1 MSRVVRRSQPLARAV
16 RAALLSLSL
25 PLALLP
31 VVTPAWAAQSYQVSA
46 GALDAALTEFARQ
59 SGVLLSFDPALT
71 RGRSSSG
78 LQGHYSLEQGFAQL
92 LVGSG
97 LRVVLDGQ
105 GDYRLEPAP
114 QAAADS
120 LELQSQTVT
129 AQPAERANGPVGSY
143 VASRSATATK
153 TDTPLL
159 ETPQAISVI
168 SREQMD
174 ARGVTTLEE
183 ALRYTPSI
191 SVPYG
196 FDTRYDWFS
205 IRGFDAKTRVF
216 RDGLVQPTSTYGLP
230 RLDSWAMERIEVLRG
245 PASVLYGQAEP
256 GGIVNQVSKR
266 PSETARNE
274 VRLRAGSDD
283 LAELA
288 GDFGGALSDDGSLLY
303 RVVMLGNDA
312 NAQVDKT
319 GMQRQMLAP
328 SLTWR
333 PNADTELTVQ
343 AAYQKDDGRY
353 GFSTHFSPYLRDT
366 FNLPYDRD
374 PDFFDGEPDFNDFQR
389 SYYSV
394 GYQLSH
400 RLNDTWTLRQ
410 NLRYDETNLEYSYIN
425 AYAVLPSDGRTLL
438 RSAGVQDEHMSGWGV
453 DNQAEA
459 SFATGSVEHNLLLG
473 LDWRR
478 SRSNEAAYYGATV
491 PPLDLLEPQYGRPLV
506 SPAIDRKQ
514 SLLTR
519 QTGLYLQDQLKLGDH
534 WRLLLGGRYDWAQNQ
549 IDDALQADSKTT
561 SEAFSGRAGLVYVFD
576 NGLAPYVSYSES
588 FNPVSGSDTLTCKPF
603 DPERGKQYEI
613 GVKYQPEGARSF
625 VSLALFD
632 LTKQDYVLNDSSSDP
647 GRTLRRQVGEVSSRG
662 IELEALASLA
672 EGLDLSAFYSYTDAF
687 VSKSPNAWEKD
698 SRLPRTPRDS
708 AGVWLDYTQL
718 SGALKGFGGGIGV
731 RYVGESRYTGRNAA
745 LAFNP
750 TLEPIVSVESEAY
763 TLVDAS
769 LHYQLDGMRLALNAS
784 NLLDKEYDT
793 SCSEVTC
800 YYGYGRTLTASAS
813 YSW

>member
-1 MSRVVRRSQPLARAV
+1 MPRVVRRPQPLARAV

-25 PLALLP
+25 PLALSPAAP
-31 VVTPAWAAQSYQVSA
+31 VAWAAQSYQISA
-46 GALDAALTEFARQ
+46 GGLEAALTEFARQ

-78 LQGHYSLEQGFAQL
+78 LQGEYGVAQGFAQL
-92 LVGSG
+92 LAGSG
-97 LRVVLDGQ
+97 LRVVADGQ
-105 GDYRLEPAP
+105 GAYRLEPAP
-114 QAAADS
+114 RAASGS

-129 AQPAERANGPVGSY
+129 AQLAERANGPVGSY
-143 VASRSATATK
+143 VATRSATATK

-216 RDGLVQPTSTYGLP
+216 RDGLVQPASTYGLP
-230 RLDSWAMERIEVLRG
+230 RLDSWALERIEVLRG

-256 GGIVNQVSKR
+256 GGIVNLVSKR
-266 PSETARNE
+266 PSETAHNE
-274 VRLRAGSDD
+274 VRVRAGSDD

-288 GDFGGALSDDGSLLY
+288 GDFSGPLTDDGRLLY

-319 GMQRQMLAP
+319 GMQRQLLAP

-333 PNADTELTVQ
+333 PSADTELTLQ
-343 AAYQKDDGRY
+343 AAYQKDEGRY
-353 GFSTHFSPYLRDT
+353 GFSTHFSPYLREA

-374 PDFFDGEPDFNDFQR
+374 ADFFDGEPDFNDFQR

-400 RLNDTWTLRQ
+400 RLDDTWTLRQ
-410 NLRYDETNLEYSYIN
+410 NLRYDDVDLDYSYIN
-425 AYAVLPSDGRTLL
+425 AYAALPSDGRTLL
-438 RSAGVQDEHMSGWGV
+438 RNAGIQDEHMSGWGV

-459 SFATGSVEHNLLLG
+459 SFATGSVQHRLLLG

-478 SRSNEAAYYGATV
+478 SRSNEAAYYGAAV
-491 PPLDLLEPQYGRPLV
+491 PPLDLLDPQYGRPV
-506 SPAIDRKQ
+506 APPGIDRKQ
-514 SLLTR
+514 SLLVR
-519 QTGLYLQDQLKLGDH
+519 QTGLYLQDQLELGEH
-534 WRLLLGGRYDWAQNQ
+534 WRLLLGGRYDWAVNQ
-549 IDDALQADSKTT
+549 TDDALRADSKAT
-561 SEAFSGRAGLVYVFD
+561 SEAFSGRAGLVYLFD

-588 FNPVSGSDTLTCKPF
+588 FNPVSGSDSLSGKPF
-603 DPERGKQYEI
+603 DPERGKQYEV

-625 VSLALFD
+625 ISLALFD

-647 GRTLRRQVGEVSSRG
+647 GRSLRRQVGEVNSRG
-662 IELEALASLA
+662 VEIEALASLA
-672 EGLDLSAFYSYTDAF
+672 EGLDLTAFYSYTDAF
-687 VSKSPNAWEKD
+687 VSKSPNPWEED

-708 AGVWLDYTQL
+708 AGAWLDYTQP
-718 SGALKGFGGGIGV
+718 SGALKGLGGGIGV
-731 RYVGESRYTGRNAA
+731 RYVGESRHTGRNAA

-763 TLVDAS
+763 SLVDAS